1 MGTFMVYSCFHK
13 TQKIMGI
20 IPSHPPL
27 LKGGRGDFQMEN
39 KKGFTLIEVMVAII
53 VLAIGLLSFFALN
66 VAIMKSNVFAKMIT
80 AATNLAQEKVERLKN
95 TSYASITNQTETNIG
110 LNNSFTRTTTVQ
122 DNVPQ
127 TNMKTVTVEVK
138 WQEMK
143 PFISQKE
150 HTVTLVTAIAQP

>member
-1 MGTFMVYSCFHK
+1 
-13 TQKIMGI
+13 
-20 IPSHPPL
+20 
-27 LKGGRGDFQMEN
+27 MEKLRKN
-39 KKGFTLIEVMVAII
+39 IKGFTLIEILVAMI
-53 VLAIGLLSFFALN
+53 VFAVGLLSFFALN
-66 VAIMKSNVFAKMIT
+66 VAIMKANVSAKMIT
-80 AATNLAQEKVERLKN
+80 AATNLAQEKIETLKN

-110 LNNSFTRTTTVQ
+110 LNNAFTRTTTVQ

-150 HTVTLVTAIAQP
+150 HKVTLTTAIAQ